1 MEHSLFNVDL
11 DQYIFIC
18 DCENVT
24 TGTGKVGQ
32 NKYHTFDVH
41 MTIHRSKFLVIK
53 PTRCTDFSNLF
64 LE

>member
-1 MEHSLFNVDL
+1 MIDMEHSLFNVDL

-32 NKYHTFDVH
+32 NKYHTQ
-41 MTIHRSKFLVIK
+41 T
-53 PTRCTDFSNLF
+53 
-64 LE
+64 